1 MEPLLL
7 DLAWS
12 LFSYVAFTGAG
23 GIVGYFFARKQTE
36 HEIGYGRRVETVES
50 IQLSIV
56 SLVEEFRAAL
66 EYVSGSGPF
75 DGAPAKKIDRAVD
88 DLERYYLQQEIWL
101 NRETFSLLEALTAAS
116 RVRQRE
122 LASLPLY
129 YDDPDFEREHERVRE
144 DLDLWL
150 REDLLRARE
159 RLAEAFRGLI
169 GVGRW
174 RRGLSY

>member
-1 MEPLLL
+1 MGPLLL

-88 DLERYYLQQEIWL
+88 DLERDTIC
-101 NRETFSLLEALTAAS
+101 S
-116 RVRQRE
+116 RR
-122 LASLPLY
+122 
-129 YDDPDFEREHERVRE
+129 F
-144 DLDLWL
+144 
-150 REDLLRARE
+150 
-159 RLAEAFRGLI
+159 G
-169 GVGRW
+169 
-174 RRGLSY
+174 

>member
-1 MEPLLL
+1 M
-7 DLAWS
+7 
-12 LFSYVAFTGAG
+12 
-23 GIVGYFFARKQTE
+23 
-36 HEIGYGRRVETVES
+36 
-50 IQLSIV
+50 
-56 SLVEEFRAAL
+56 
-66 EYVSGSGPF
+66 
-75 DGAPAKKIDRAVD
+75 
-88 DLERYYLQQEIWL
+88 

-159 RLAEAFRGLI
+159 RLAEAFRGLL